1 MSHKLQQIARRMQNT
16 GSMEPTS
23 FLFYTF
29 ATILLAASVAVITVK
44 NPVHAALFLILSFFS
59 ASAIWIL
66 LGAEFLALT
75 LVLVYVGAVMVLFLF
90 VIMMARLDLEEL
102 KKNFLAHMS
111 VALPV
116 GGILLFEMFAII
128 SYGFSDYSSSEKNIS
143 SSNNTY
149 QIGMRLYTEYFLA
162 FQTAAV
168 ILLVA
173 MIAAI
178 AITLKGRKAD
188 VKGQNPSEQVVVEP
202 TERLSLVKVDAK
214 EKS

>member
-1 MSHKLQQIARRMQNT
+1 MQNT

-59 ASAIWIL
+59 AAAIWIL

-102 KKNFLAHMS
+102 KKNFLAHIS

-128 SYGFSDYSSSEKNIS
+128 SYGFSDYSNSEENIS
-143 SSNNTY
+143 SSSNTY

-178 AITLKGRKAD
+178 AITLKGRKPD
-188 VKGQNPSEQVVVEP
+188 VKGQNPSEQVVVDP
-202 TERLSLVKVDAK
+202 TERLSLVKVDVK

>member
-1 MSHKLQQIARRMQNT
+1 MPLIARRMQNT

-29 ATILLAASVAVITVK
+29 ATILLAAALAVITVK

-116 GGILLFEMFAII
+116 GGILLFEMFALI
-128 SYGFSDYSSSEKNIS
+128 SYGFSDLSNSEKNIS
-143 SSNNTY
+143 SSSNTY
-149 QIGMRLYTEYFLA
+149 QIGLRLYTEFFLA

-188 VKGQNPSEQVVVEP
+188 VKGQNPSDQVVVDP
-202 TERLSLVKVDAK
+202 GERLSLVKVDVK

>member
-1 MSHKLQQIARRMQNT
+1 MSRKLQQIARRMQNT

-128 SYGFSDYSSSEKNIS
+128 SYGFSDYSSSEENIS
-143 SSNNTY
+143 SSSNTY

-188 VKGQNPSEQVVVEP
+188 VKGQHPSEQVVADP
-202 TERLSLVKVDAK
+202 TERLSLVKVDVK

>member
-1 MSHKLQQIARRMQNT
+1 MSHKSPKIARRMQNT

-128 SYGFSDYSSSEKNIS
+128 SYGFSDYSTSENNIS
-143 SSNNTY
+143 SSSNTY

-188 VKGQNPSEQVVVEP
+188 VKGQNPSEQVAVEP
-202 TERLSLVKVDAK
+202 TERLRLVKVDVK

>member
-1 MSHKLQQIARRMQNT
+1 MSHKLPQTARRMQNT

-116 GGILLFEMFAII
+116 GGILLFEMFALI
-128 SYGFSDYSSSEKNIS
+128 SYGFSDLSNSEKNIS
-143 SSNNTY
+143 SSSNTY
-149 QIGMRLYTEYFLA
+149 QIGMRLYTEFFLA

-188 VKGQNPSEQVVVEP
+188 VKGQNPSEQVVVDP
-202 TERLSLVKVDAK
+202 KERLSLVKVDVK

>member
-1 MSHKLQQIARRMQNT
+1 MSHRLLQTAKRMQNT

-102 KKNFLAHMS
+102 KKNFLAHMT

-116 GGILLFEMFAII
+116 GAILLFEMFALI
-128 SYGFSDYSSSEKNIS
+128 SYGFSDFSNSEKTIS
-143 SSNNTY
+143 SSSNTY
-149 QIGMRLYTEYFLA
+149 LIGMRLYTEYFLA

-188 VKGQNPSEQVVVEP
+188 VKGQNPSEQVVVDP
-202 TERLSLVKVDAK
+202 TERLSLVKVNVK